1 MTVMT
6 VHDMEVT
13 EAVREVLRIALPWQR
28 RFALL
33 VERNPGSMPT

>member
-13 EAVREVLRIALPWQR
+13 EAVAVALQVGLSVGRSIHQQR
-28 RFALL
+28 T
-33 VERNPGSMPT
+33 E